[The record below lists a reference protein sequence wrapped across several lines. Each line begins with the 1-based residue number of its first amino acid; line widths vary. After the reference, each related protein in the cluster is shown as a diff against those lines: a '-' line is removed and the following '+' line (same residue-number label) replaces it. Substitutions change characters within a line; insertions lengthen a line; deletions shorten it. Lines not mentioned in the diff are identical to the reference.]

1 MNRRIEEILEFN
13 RQYVSEKSY
22 QKLVTSNIP
31 EKKIVI
37 LSCMDTRLTE
47 LLPKALNIKNGDAK
61 LIKNAGATIMHPF
74 GSIARSIIV
83 AIYEFGV
90 EDVLIVGHYGCG
102 MSHLDGKALLDKAV
116 DRGVELSTLEMLRYS
131 GIDIDQWLKGFDS
144 PEAAIH
150 ESITQLR
157 NHPLMPKDVRIHG
170 MLMHPETGA
179 LDIVVLDEG
188 NRD

>member
-1 MNRRIEEILEFN
+1 MVNRVEEILAYNKQF
-13 RQYVSEKSY
+13 VSDGAYKT
-22 QKLVTSNIP
+22 LVTSGIP
-31 EKKIVI
+31 DKKIVI

-83 AIYEFGV
+83 AVYEFGV
-90 EDVLIVGHYGCG
+90 EDVLVIGHYGCG
-102 MSHLDGKALLDKAV
+102 MCHLDGQSLLDKAI
-116 DRGVELSTLEMLRYS
+116 DRGLEVSTLEMLKYS
-131 GIDIDQWLKGFDS
+131 GIDVDKWLKGFES
-144 PEAAIH
+144 PEDAIH
-150 ESITQLR
+150 ESINQLR

-179 LDIVVLDEG
+179 LDVVVLDQIK
-188 NRD
+188 DY

>member
-1 MNRRIEEILEFN
+1 MVNRVEEILAYNKQF
-13 RQYVSEKSY
+13 VSDGAYKT
-22 QKLVTSNIP
+22 LVTSGIP
-31 EKKIVI
+31 DKKIVI

-83 AIYEFGV
+83 AVYEFGV
-90 EDVLIVGHYGCG
+90 EDVLVIGHYGCG
-102 MSHLDGKALLDKAV
+102 MCHLDGQSLLDKAIE
-116 DRGVELSTLEMLRYS
+116 RGLEVSTLEMLKYS
-131 GIDIDQWLKGFDS
+131 GIDVDKWLEGFES
-144 PEAAIH
+144 PEDAIH
-150 ESITQLR
+150 ESINQLR

-179 LDIVVLDEG
+179 LDVVVLDQIK
-188 NRD
+188 D